1 MMILS
6 RYDDMSPDIQ
16 LRVGELMES
25 GIPMWRAE
33 EAIRKANERAAEKG
47 HMIDDRDMAPIG
59 ELEEILGCKF
69 QIETQISLSKVLVQL
84 DPDAHMPTYAH
95 DTDAGMDLYAMNRC
109 VIPPHG
115 SAVFDTGVHVA
126 IPEGF
131 CGLIVSKSGLNINH
145 GLTSDGLIDSGYTGS
160 IRVKLYNHTSHTK
173 IIENGQKISQMVILP
188 YLHTELV
195 LTPKLPDNSLRGN
208 NGFGSTGDF

>member
-1 MMILS
+1 MMTRFPYNGFI
-6 RYDDMSPDIQ
+6 I
-16 LRVGELMES
+16 ES
-25 GIPMWRAE
+25 S
-33 EAIRKANERAAEKG
+33 
-47 HMIDDRDMAPIG
+47 MIFTKLP
-59 ELEEILGCKF
+59 
-69 QIETQISLSKVLVQL
+69 VQL
-84 DPDAHMPTYAH
+84 DDGAHMPTYAH
-95 DTDAGMDLYAMNRC
+95 TSDAGMDLYAMNRC

-195 LTPKLPDNSLRGN
+195 LTSKLPDNSLRGN

>member
-1 MMILS
+1 MMT
-6 RYDDMSPDIQ
+6 RFQYDDSRFSKDI
-16 LRVGELMES
+16 LIKS
-25 GIPMWRAE
+25 S
-33 EAIRKANERAAEKG
+33 
-47 HMIDDRDMAPIG
+47 APAT
-59 ELEEILGCKF
+59 E
-69 QIETQISLSKVLVQL
+69 VPVQL
-84 DPDAHMPTYAH
+84 DEGAHMPTYAH
-95 DTDAGMDLYAMNRC
+95 ASDAGMDLYAMNRC

>member
-1 MMILS
+1 MMTRS
-6 RYDDMSPDIQ
+6 RYDDFLIKS
-16 LRVGELMES
+16 S
-25 GIPMWRAE
+25 
-33 EAIRKANERAAEKG
+33 
-47 HMIDDRDMAPIG
+47 APT
-59 ELEEILGCKF
+59 
-69 QIETQISLSKVLVQL
+69 TQVPVQL

-95 DTDAGMDLYAMNRC
+95 ETDAGMDLYAMNRC

-160 IRVKLYNHTSHTK
+160 IRIKLYNHTSHTK